1 MMIAVPH
8 VRRLRMPSVDAR
20 VVGGV
25 VLVAIS
31 IVGGLRLTRA
41 PEPAT
46 RVYVAAAD
54 LDAGHVLSSADLTV
68 AEVRGT
74 PSLLGGLAR
83 SGPAGPPIGRALRVP
98 LREGAAVSVDALGA
112 AVAAGREITI
122 PVTPD
127 HALGGEVRAGD
138 RVDLF
143 ATFDKG
149 TDAART
155 MTVARSATVHGV
167 LRSDGLFGQHAGA
180 MTALTLDVEPD
191 AAIAVAFAARN
202 AELDVV
208 RAHGELNG
216 GGRDRYDAGDLR

>member
-1 MMIAVPH
+1 MTLAVPA
-8 VRRLRMPSVDAR
+8 VRRLRIPTVDAR

-54 LDAGHVLSSADLTV
+54 LAEGHVLSRDDLQV
-68 AEVRGT
+68 GEVRASEGV
-74 PSLLGGLAR
+74 LGGLAR
-83 SGPAGPPIGRALRVP
+83 WGRGRPPVGLPLRVP
-98 LREGAAVSVDALGA
+98 LQEGAAVSVDALGT

-138 RVDLF
+138 RIDLF

-155 MTVARSATVHGV
+155 MTIARAATVHGV
-167 LRSDGLFGQHAGA
+167 VRSDGLFGQHAGA
-180 MTALTLDVEPD
+180 ITALTLDVAPD

-208 RAHGELNG
+208 RSRGALDGR
-216 GGRDRYDAGDLR
+216 GRDRYDAGDLK